1 MASTSSGVSWSRK
14 RYMSRRQVQKLSRR
28 VGAAALGEAGHGA
41 LEGVAVQV
49 GRRRQKDR
57 VALALRR
64 SAGGD
69 GRDATVTG
77 DFDADAVPPAGGG
90 QGGLSPEKRI
100 SHAEL
105 PVSS

>member
-1 MASTSSGVSWSRK
+1 
-14 RYMSRRQVQKLSRR
+14 MSRRQVQKLSLR

-41 LEGVAVQV
+41 LEGMAVQI
-49 GRRRQKDR
+49 GRRRQEDR

-77 DFDADAVPPAGGG
+77 DFDADVVPPPGGG
-90 QGGLSPEKRI
+90 QGGLSPEERI